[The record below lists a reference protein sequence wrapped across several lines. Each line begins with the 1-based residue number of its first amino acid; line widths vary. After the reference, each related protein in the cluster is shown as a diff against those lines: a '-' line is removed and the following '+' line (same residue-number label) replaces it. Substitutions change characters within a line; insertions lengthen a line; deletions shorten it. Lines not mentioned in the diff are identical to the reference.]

1 MMNNIVL
8 EQDFSESECKKIIDS
23 KGEFIESSNKQLLHH
38 INHDDER
45 YNIIPDESNYTFGH
59 TNFPYWH
66 LEFSDENEWF
76 FEKVRESID
85 MVNMKFFKFEN
96 QGLWNSGI
104 KEYSN
109 GNGCSWHFD
118 DMSRGKRLGISIL
131 LNKPE
136 KGGEFEIFN
145 GEKTT
150 IDLKVGEAVI
160 FPAFIFHR
168 IKPVFKGTRTSL
180 VSWTYSNPIN
190 F

>member
-1 MMNNIVL
+1 MMDNIVL
-8 EQDFSESECKKIIDS
+8 NQVFSESECKKIIDS
-23 KGEFIESSNKQLLHH
+23 KGEFIKSPQEMNDKK
-38 INHDDER
+38 
-45 YNIIPDESNYTFGH
+45 YNIIPDESNNTFGH

-66 LEFSDENEWF
+66 LEISDENEWF
-76 FEKVRESID
+76 FEKVRECID

-109 GNGCSWHFD
+109 GNGCSWHHD

-136 KGGEFEIFN
+136 KGGEIEIFN
-145 GEKTT
+145 GEKVS
-150 IDLKVGEAVI
+150 IDLEVGEIVI
-160 FPAFIFHR
+160 FPAFFFHR
-168 IKPVFKGTRTSL
+168 IKPVYKGTRTSL
-180 VSWTYSNPIN
+180 VSWTYSDPIN

>member
-1 MMNNIVL
+1 MMNNIVI
-8 EQDFSESECKKIIDS
+8 EQVFSESECEKIIDS
-23 KGEFIESSNKQLLHH
+23 KGEFIESPQKMNDKK
-38 INHDDER
+38 

-96 QGLWNSGI
+96 LGLWNSGI

-109 GNGCSWHFD
+109 GNGCSWHHD
-118 DMSRGKRLGISIL
+118 DMSRGKRLGCSVL
-131 LNKPE
+131 LNKPK
-136 KGGEFEIFN
+136 KGGEIEIFN
-145 GEKTT
+145 GEKVS
-150 IDLKVGEAVI
+150 IDLEVGEIVI
-160 FPAFIFHR
+160 FPAFFFHR
-168 IKPVFKGTRTSL
+168 IKPVYKGTRTSL
-180 VSWTYSNPIN
+180 VSWTYSDPIN